1 MWLSRCT
8 ESVAGAA
15 SRLLILG
22 VRLYQ
27 YALRPLLGGQC
38 RFVPSCSQY
47 FVEAVRRRGALRG
60 LLMGLWR
67 LLRCNPLCKGGY
79 DPVEQAEQD
88 SRTV

>member
-1 MWLSRCT
+1 MWLARCT
-8 ESVAGAA
+8 ESVAPAA
-15 SRLLILG
+15 SRLLILA

-27 YALRPLLGGQC
+27 YALGPLLGGQC

-60 LLMGLWR
+60 SLMGLWR

-79 DPVEQAEQD
+79 DPVE
-88 SRTV
+88 